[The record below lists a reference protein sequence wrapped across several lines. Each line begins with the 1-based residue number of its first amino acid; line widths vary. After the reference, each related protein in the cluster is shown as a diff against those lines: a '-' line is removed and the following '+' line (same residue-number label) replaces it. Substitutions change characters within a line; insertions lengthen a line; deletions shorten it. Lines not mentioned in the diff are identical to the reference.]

1 VTPSLHQ
8 TGQTRHGAIAHVA
21 KAAQGIAQIAGNGA
35 HVTAFA
41 AGHFKFD
48 VICIRAICQQQFFDP
63 KRRAAISN
71 FSPSLARFT
80 PVHHRF

>member
-1 VTPSLHQ
+1 
-8 TGQTRHGAIAHVA
+8 
-21 KAAQGIAQIAGNGA
+21 
-35 HVTAFA
+35 
-41 AGHFKFD
+41 

-71 FSPSLARFT
+71 FSPSRRVCT